1 MNGFSRQKWF
11 IFYFFTLSTAD
22 PRPQPLRVQ
31 CGSSVPSLCLRSSF
45 APGGGQ
51 KATPKGLHSE
61 ATPTPN
67 PPVSRRP
74 TVTRYSVTVQKT
86 FPLLPKNPMRLR
98 VLWPFRLGGCC
109 RYCLRTIR
117 ARC

>member
-11 IFYFFTLSTAD
+11 IFYFS
-22 PRPQPLRVQ
+22 PIGIRPVLGRFNVGPV
-31 CGSSVPSLCLRSSF
+31 CLRSAF
-45 APGGGQ
+45 AL
-51 KATPKGLHSE
+51 TSLPKVDKKRPRKGST
-61 ATPTPN
+61 AKQPRPPN
-67 PPVSRRP
+67 PPASRRP

>member
-1 MNGFSRQKWF
+1 MNGFSPQKWF
-11 IFYFFTLSTAD
+11 IFYFFTLSAAD
-22 PRPQPLRVQ
+22 PRPPSLGSVR
-31 CGSSVPSLCLRSSF
+31 CSSSVPSLCLRSAF
-45 APGGGQ
+45 ALASLP
-51 KATPKGLHSE
+51 KADKKQPR
-61 ATPTPN
+61 PPN
-67 PPVSRRP
+67 PPASRKP

-98 VLWPFRLGGCC
+98 VLWPFRLGSCC